1 MLVLGEA
8 ELRKN
13 ENLFLSGGGGGG
25 GGGRC
30 VGARAAFFAVGGIL
44 RRGFSLFFSFRA
56 TTRANSRENPQ
67 FRNLLGPPY
76 MNRAL
81 FLCGFF
87 GQSYFD
93 LLL

>member
-56 TTRANSRENPQ
+56 TPRANSRENPHS
-67 FRNLLGPPY
+67 RNLLGSPY